1 MSNLIVQTLP
11 ALYDP
16 LLAEF
21 TKKFDPTYEKNRMR
35 GELSPVEKAKQ
46 EFEEIKEVAQPIVTK
61 AIQESQS
68 RPQINTKIIQ
78 DLVEQC
84 EIIKKEIKEMSATPQ
99 YSSSKKMRMWMDN
112 NTSNFYEYRVKQHAR
127 RLEILIDGLINLD
140 GYDEKLFGT
149 YKQLI
154 QLIEKCDGKESVN
167 YLYELV
173 INAQA
178 VIPMSVRYK
187 EDEIIESNNSFA
199 DSVVEG

>member
-21 TKKFDPTYEKNRMR
+21 TKKFDPTYEGNRIR
-35 GELSPVEKAKQ
+35 DELAPVGRAKL
-46 EFEEIKEVAQPIVTK
+46 EYEEIKEVAQPMVTK

-84 EIIKKEIKEMSATPQ
+84 EIIKKEIREMSAVPQ
-99 YSSSKKMRMWMDN
+99 YSSSKKMQMWVDKN
-112 NTSNFYEYRVKQHAR
+112 ISNFYEYGVKQHAR
-127 RLEILIDGLINLD
+127 RIEILIDGLINLD
-140 GYDEKLFGT
+140 GYDEKLFGS

-154 QLIEKCDGKESVN
+154 QLIEKSDGKEAVN

-173 INAQA
+173 INSQA